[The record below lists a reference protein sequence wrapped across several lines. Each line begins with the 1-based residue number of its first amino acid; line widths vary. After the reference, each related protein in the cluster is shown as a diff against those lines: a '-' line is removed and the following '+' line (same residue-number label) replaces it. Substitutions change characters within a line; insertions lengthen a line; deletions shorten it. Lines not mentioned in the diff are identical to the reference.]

1 MMLSLKAKTA
11 LIFGLVM
18 AGVAVTVALA
28 IGGLNQVTGNLTR
41 LTRQELLALEAAHEF
56 ALSQSRAETLV
67 ARYGLALSGGGTLYA
82 LDRQLRRL
90 EEGLAAALHTQRQ
103 AVADLQMHAT
113 SQADAASIAVLESYR
128 ALVEAASRKS
138 LRQATAGDLAG
149 AQAALA
155 DPSLLV
161 ARAAGEQALVDITRR
176 QWDAVTQTAVRTA
189 DLATSRSWIMLI
201 VIVSAFATAG
211 ALAVWVVLSIGRGL
225 SSALALSSRLAE
237 GDLSA
242 TVPITGRDEV
252 AHLLQSNNDVVLQL
266 RTVVEAVT
274 ASSGALTGLSAR
286 VAATSEQMSVNA
298 MEQMSATGE
307 AASAVTGIKSSL
319 EQSVERA
326 AACETVAARAAQDA
340 RASEKVVGEALC
352 SMRKIA
358 EHILVMQEIARQ
370 TDLLAL
376 NAAVEAARAG
386 ERGRGFAVVAS
397 EVRKLAERS
406 QDAAKEVSTLS
417 HSTSQAAVAAGDIIG
432 RLIPNIELTST
443 LTTEIASVARDLSG
457 EIRTVTSSIDTL
469 DTLSKQNSSV
479 SDELWNGS
487 ADLSSQAEILATAIR
502 YFNASDKSGAS
513 DEPHEELQ
521 AAAA

>member
-11 LIFGLVM
+11 LTFGLVLT
-18 AGVAVTVALA
+18 GVAITVALA
-28 IGGLNQVTGNLTR
+28 IGSLNQVAGNLTR
-41 LTRQELLALEAAHEF
+41 LTRLELLALEAAHEF

-67 ARYGLALSGGGTLYA
+67 ARYGLALSRGGELSGV
-82 LDRQLRRL
+82 DRHLRRL
-90 EEGLAAALHTQRQ
+90 EEDLAKALHSQRQ
-103 AVADLQMHAT
+103 AVADLQAHVT
-113 SQADAASIAVLESYR
+113 LQEDVASIAVLQSYGS
-128 ALVEAASRKS
+128 LVEAASTKS
-138 LRQATAGDLAG
+138 LRRATAGDPAG

-155 DPSLLV
+155 DPSLLM
-161 ARAAGEQALVDITRR
+161 ARAAGEQALADITRR
-176 QWDAVTQTAVRTA
+176 QWDTVGRTA
-189 DLATSRSWIMLI
+189 ARTVDLATRRGWIMLT
-201 VIVSAFATAG
+201 VVVSACATAG
-211 ALAVWVVLSIGRGL
+211 TLAVWIVLSIGRGL

-242 TVPITGRDEV
+242 TVPITGRDGM
-252 AHLLQSNNDVVLQL
+252 AHLLQSNNEVVLQL

-298 MEQMSATGE
+298 MEQISATGE
-307 AASAVTGIKSSL
+307 AASAVTGIQSSL

-326 AACETVAARAAQDA
+326 AACESVAARAAQDA
-340 RASEKVVGEALC
+340 RASEKVVGEALR
-352 SMRKIA
+352 SMKKIA

-386 ERGRGFAVVAS
+386 ERGLGFAVVAS

-432 RLIPNIELTST
+432 RLIPDIELTST
-443 LTTEIASVARDLSG
+443 LATEIASVARDLSG
-457 EIRTVTSSIDTL
+457 EIRSVTGSIDTL

-487 ADLSSQAEILATAIR
+487 AELSGQAEILANAIR
-502 YFNASDKSGAS
+502 YFDASDRSGPS
-513 DEPHEELQ
+513 DEPEEGLQ